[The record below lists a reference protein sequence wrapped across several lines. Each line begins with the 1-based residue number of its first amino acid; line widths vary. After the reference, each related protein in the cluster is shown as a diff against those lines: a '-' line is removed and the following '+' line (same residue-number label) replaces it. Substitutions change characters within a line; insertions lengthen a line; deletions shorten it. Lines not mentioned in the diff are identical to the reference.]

1 MKEFKISQICEVISG
16 GTPSTK
22 IVSYWGGDIIWLTPK
37 DLSSNTSKW
46 ISKSINTITQEGLN
60 NSSAQLIP
68 KDAVLLSSRAP
79 IGYLALAATQ
89 LCTNQGFKSMVC
101 NKNIILPEYL
111 YYLLQTKVEDLN
123 NISTG
128 STFKELSA
136 SLLKNFKINVHD
148 MVDQQHIV
156 DILGSIDDKIEN
168 NEKIIASLEQQIHC
182 IFIKFYQS
190 LSETSTV
197 GKEFICALG
206 GTPKTSVPEYWD
218 GDVNWINSGEVNKLR
233 ITKASKKITKLGMEK
248 SATKLLPKGTT
259 VIAITGATLGQV
271 SLLEIDTCANQSV
284 IGIYS
289 EKFGRDFIYPLI
301 THHIND
307 LVSKQ
312 TGGAQQHINMNDV
325 KTLNIKI
332 PSATKYID
340 YSKTIKPFFDKQT
353 QLCYEIEKLKDLKQL
368 YLKKFFG

>member
-22 IVSYWGGDIIWLTPK
+22 IASYWGGDIIWLTPK

-46 ISKSINTITQEGLN
+46 ISKSINTITQEGLI
-60 NSSAQLIP
+60 NSSAQMLP

-136 SLLKNFKINVHD
+136 SLLKNYKINVHD

-156 DILGSIDDKIEN
+156 D
-168 NEKIIASLEQQIHC
+168 
-182 IFIKFYQS
+182 
-190 LSETSTV
+190 TV
-197 GKEFICALG
+197 RNVA
-206 GTPKTSVPEYWD
+206 
-218 GDVNWINSGEVNKLR
+218 
-233 ITKASKKITKLGMEK
+233 
-248 SATKLLPKGTT
+248 
-259 VIAITGATLGQV
+259 
-271 SLLEIDTCANQSV
+271 
-284 IGIYS
+284 
-289 EKFGRDFIYPLI
+289 
-301 THHIND
+301 
-307 LVSKQ
+307 
-312 TGGAQQHINMNDV
+312 
-325 KTLNIKI
+325 
-332 PSATKYID
+332 
-340 YSKTIKPFFDKQT
+340 
-353 QLCYEIEKLKDLKQL
+353 
-368 YLKKFFG
+368 

>member
-1 MKEFKISQICEVISG
+1 M
-16 GTPSTK
+16 
-22 IVSYWGGDIIWLTPK
+22 
-37 DLSSNTSKW
+37 
-46 ISKSINTITQEGLN
+46 
-60 NSSAQLIP
+60 
-68 KDAVLLSSRAP
+68 
-79 IGYLALAATQ
+79 
-89 LCTNQGFKSMVC
+89 
-101 NKNIILPEYL
+101 
-111 YYLLQTKVEDLN
+111 
-123 NISTG
+123 
-128 STFKELSA
+128 
-136 SLLKNFKINVHD
+136 
-148 MVDQQHIV
+148 V